1 MKKLGNIVLFIGFL
15 TIIFSFGILSLLKTD
30 RAVSPVENRPLA
42 QKPALTKE
50 AALNGSFFKDFET
63 YTNDQLIGRDDLIKN
78 YTLTQIKMGK
88 SLINDIILTDD
99 KWLLKNPAWTTKYN
113 EIDQAMSAVNDLSQ
127 FLKEQNIEFY
137 FALPPSKTNA
147 LSFKLPSHI
156 HTYAQENLNYFL
168 NKLPAD
174 VKPIKLM
181 EHFKKNYTNEEIQSM
196 YFKTD
201 HHWNMDGAFLGYQ
214 YIMNTIAQQSSIY
227 KGKEIKKE
235 DYNRTCAPN
244 KHLVGSFN
252 NQLYQLIDATGEKLC
267 YYTPKDGF
275 NFTSVAAKD
284 VNGTVY
290 RTLDELYGVEKQNDT
305 TSYAGYYANDYPEIV
320 IENNNAPN
328 DVRALVLKDSFANA
342 IVPHLAQS
350 FNHTSILDLRHYH
363 EKDVYQYI
371 KDNNINMVLFV
382 YSDSNLSGEMFKF
395 KQ

>member
-1 MKKLGNIVLFIGFL
+1 
-15 TIIFSFGILSLLKTD
+15 
-30 RAVSPVENRPLA
+30 
-42 QKPALTKE
+42 
-50 AALNGSFFKDFET
+50 
-63 YTNDQLIGRDDLIKN
+63 
-78 YTLTQIKMGK
+78 MGK

-99 KWLLKNPAWTTKYN
+99 KWLLKNPAWTKKYN
-113 EIDQAMSAVNDLSQ
+113 EIDQSMPAINDLSQ
-127 FLKEQNIEFY
+127 FSKEQNVEFY

-156 HTYAQENLNYFL
+156 YTYAQDNLNYFL
-168 NKLPAD
+168 KKLPAD

-181 EHFKKNYTNEEIQSM
+181 EQFKQNYTNEEIQDM

-214 YIMNTIAQQSSIY
+214 YIMNTIGQQSSIY

-235 DYNRTCAPN
+235 DYTRTCAQN

-275 NFTSVAAKD
+275 NFTSVTAKD
-284 VNGTVY
+284 VTGTVHQN
-290 RTLDELYGVEKQNDT
+290 LDSIYGVEKQKDI
-305 TSYAGYYANDYPEIV
+305 TSYAGYYTDDYPEIV
-320 IENNNAPN
+320 FENNNAPN
-328 DVRALVLKDSFANA
+328 EVRALVLKDSFANA

-350 FNHTSILDLRHYH
+350 FKHTSILDLRHYH

-382 YSDSNLSGEMFKF
+382 YSDSNLSGDMFKF
-395 KQ
+395 KK

>member
-1 MKKLGNIVLFIGFL
+1 MKKLGNLILFIGFL

-30 RAVSPVENRPLA
+30 RDISPVENRPLA

-50 AALNGSFFKDFET
+50 ALLTGSFFKDVET
-63 YTNDQLIGRDDLIKN
+63 YTNDQLIGRDELIKN
-78 YTLTQIKMGK
+78 YTIAQINMGK

-99 KWLLKNPAWTTKYN
+99 KWLLKNPAWTKKYN
-113 EIDQAMSAVNDLSQ
+113 EIDQSMPAINDLSQ
-127 FLKEQNIEFY
+127 FLKEQNVEFY

-168 NKLPAD
+168 KKLPAD

-181 EHFKKNYTNEEIQSM
+181 EHFKQNYTNEEIQDM

-214 YIMNTIAQQSSIY
+214 YIMNTIGQQSSIY

-235 DYNRTCAPN
+235 DYIRTCAQN

-252 NQLYQLIDATGEKLC
+252 NQLYQLIDANGEKLC

-275 NFTSVAAKD
+275 NFTSVTAKD
-284 VNGTVY
+284 VQGTIHQK
-290 RTLDELYGVEKQNDT
+290 LDEIYGVEKQKDT
-305 TSYAGYYANDYPEIV
+305 TSYAGYYTDDYPEIV
-320 IENNNAPN
+320 IENNNAQN
-328 DVRALVLKDSFANA
+328 EVRALVLKDSFANA

-350 FNHTSILDLRHYH
+350 FKHTSILDLRHYH

-371 KDNNINMVLFV
+371 QDNNINMVLFV
-382 YSDSNLSGEMFKF
+382 YSDSNLSGDMFKF
-395 KQ
+395 KK

>member
-1 MKKLGNIVLFIGFL
+1 MKKLGNLILLIGFL

-30 RAVSPVENRPLA
+30 RAISPVENRPLA

-50 AALNGSFFKDFET
+50 ALLNGSFFKDFET
-63 YTNDQLIGRDDLIKN
+63 YTNDQLIGRDEFIKS
-78 YTLTQIKMGK
+78 YTIAQIDMGK

-99 KWLLKNPAWTTKYN
+99 KWLLKNPAWTKKYN
-113 EIDQAMSAVNDLSQ
+113 EIDQSMPAINDLSQ
-127 FLKEQNIEFY
+127 FLKEQNVEFY

-156 HTYAQENLNYFL
+156 YTYAQDNLNYFL
-168 NKLPAD
+168 KKLPAD

-181 EHFKKNYTNEEIQSM
+181 EQFKQNYTNEEIQDM

-214 YIMNTIAQQSSIY
+214 YIMNSIGQQSSIY

-235 DYNRTCAPN
+235 DYTRTCAQN

-275 NFTSVAAKD
+275 NFTSVTAKD
-284 VNGTVY
+284 VTGTVHQN
-290 RTLDELYGVEKQNDT
+290 LDSIYGVEKQKDT
-305 TSYAGYYANDYPEIV
+305 TSYAGYYTDDYPEIV
-320 IENNNAPN
+320 FENNNAPN
-328 DVRALVLKDSFANA
+328 EVRALVLKDSFANA

-350 FNHTSILDLRHYH
+350 FKHTSILDLRHYH

-382 YSDSNLSGEMFKF
+382 YSDSNLSGDMFKF
-395 KQ
+395 KK